1 MRFGKL
7 MYSTLQPTRKE
18 SANILR
24 ISKVIKKLYDEDEM
38 NSEDWTDLLLIS
50 TTAIKWIVENSKVE
64 VTQITDQVHF
74 QPKKSLK
81 KKKKRKG

>member
-1 MRFGKL
+1 
-7 MYSTLQPTRKE
+7 
-18 SANILR
+18 
-24 ISKVIKKLYDEDEM
+24 M
-38 NSEDWTDLLLIS
+38 NSEDWTDLLLLS
-50 TTAIKWIVENSKVE
+50 MTAIQWIVENSKVE